1 MSETFLSDL
10 DHHLLAEGKHY
21 KSYEKMGAHVIES
34 FGTKGTHFVVWAP
47 NAKEVFV
54 IGEWNNWKIGQNEM
68 TDRFGNGIWEA
79 FVPDVAHGMLYKYAI
94 HSKYRDYRADKA
106 DPYAFASELVPQTAS
121 RVWEI
126 SDYQWADSEW
136 MKNRARPN
144 GLDASMSIYEVHLG
158 SWRRVAEDGNRFL
171 TYRELAPQLVEYMQ
185 EMGYTHVEFLPVS
198 EHPFYGSWGYQT
210 VAYYATTSRYGTP
223 QDFMYL
229 VDTLHQNGIGVILD
243 WVPAHFPRDG
253 HGLGFFDGTHLYEHA
268 DPRQGL
274 HVDWGTF
281 IFNYGRPEVVN
292 FLLSNALFWLDKY
305 HIDGLRVDA
314 VASMLYLDYG
324 RKHGEW
330 VANKYGG
337 RENLEAVEFL
347 KRFNELV
354 YEKYPGTFTIAEES
368 TAWPLV
374 TRPTYLGGLGFTF
387 KWNMGWMHDVL
398 DYFDKDPIYRSYH
411 HNKLTFGMM
420 YAFSEN
426 FILPFSH
433 DEVVHLKKSML
444 DKMPGD
450 YWQKCANLRLLYGF
464 MYGHP
469 GKKLLFMG
477 QEFGVWKEWNHDT
490 ALEWH
495 LLDHPMH
502 SGIQKWVKDLN
513 QKYHNMVELHEV
525 DYDWKGFEWID
536 CNDYLESV
544 LSFLR
549 FGKEKDSAVMVA
561 CNFTPV
567 PRYEYRIGI
576 PWGGRWEEILNSDG
590 RVYGGSGLGNFGG
603 VEAEEVPH
611 HGRPYSLRITL
622 PPLAV
627 VMFHAKGAQTSSS
640 A

>member
-1 MSETFLSDL
+1 MSDAFLSDEDL
-10 DHHLLAEGKHY
+10 HLLAEGKHY

-34 FGTKGTHFVVWAP
+34 YGTQGTHFAVWAP
-47 NAKEVFV
+47 NAESVFV
-54 IGEWNNWKIGQNEM
+54 IGEWNDWKAGQNEM
-68 TDRFGNGIWEA
+68 TDRLGVGIWEA
-79 FVPDVAHGMLYKYAI
+79 FIPGIGHGTLYKYAV
-94 HSKYRDYRADKA
+94 HSRYKDFQADKS
-106 DPYAFASELVPQTAS
+106 DPYAFATELVPQTAS

-126 SDYQWADSEW
+126 SDYEWADSEW
-136 MKNRARPN
+136 MRNRARLN
-144 GLDASMSIYEVHLG
+144 ALDAPMSIYEVHLG
-158 SWRRVAEDGNRFL
+158 SWRRVADEGNRFL
-171 TYRELAPQLVEYMQ
+171 TYRELAPLLVEYML

-210 VAYYATTSRYGTP
+210 VAYFAPTSRYGTP
-223 QDFMYL
+223 QDFMFL

-253 HGLGFFDGTHLYEHA
+253 HGLAFFDGTHLYEHA

-292 FLLSNALFWLDKY
+292 FLLSNGLFWLDKY

-324 RKHGEW
+324 RNHGEW

-337 RENLEAVEFL
+337 RENLEAVDFL
-347 KRFNELV
+347 RKFNELV
-354 YEKYPGTFTIAEES
+354 YEKYPGTLTIAEES

-374 TRPTYLGGLGFTF
+374 SRPTYLGGLGFTL

-398 DYFDKDPIYRSYH
+398 DYFDKDPIHRSYH

-426 FILPFSH
+426 FVLPFSH

-477 QEFGVWKEWNHDT
+477 QEFGMWREWNHDA

-495 LLDHPMH
+495 LLEHPMH
-502 SGIQKWVKDLN
+502 EGIQRWVKDLN
-513 QKYHNMVELHEV
+513 HSYQKLDELHEV

-536 CNDYLESV
+536 CNDYLESI

-549 FGKEKDSAVMVA
+549 YGKNRDSALMIA
-561 CNFTPV
+561 CNFTPI
-567 PRYEYRIGI
+567 PRYEYRIGV
-576 PWGGRWEEILNSDG
+576 PSAGRWEEILNSDG
-590 RVYGGSGLGNFGG
+590 RIYGGSGLGNFGG
-603 VEAEEVPH
+603 VEAEEIEH
-611 HGRPYSLRITL
+611 HGRPYSLSVTL

-627 VMFHAKGAQTSSS
+627 VMFRGKQETISES
-640 A
+640 